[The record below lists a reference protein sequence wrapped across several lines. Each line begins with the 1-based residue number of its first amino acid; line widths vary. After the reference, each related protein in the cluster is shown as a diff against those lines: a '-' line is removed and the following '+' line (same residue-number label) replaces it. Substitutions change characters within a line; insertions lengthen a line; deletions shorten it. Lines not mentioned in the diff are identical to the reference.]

1 MFTLTFTDPACRD
14 VRETGGKAKSLA
26 DMTANELPVAPGF
39 AVTAEAYRHFLGP
52 TGLGETIGG
61 LLADPLDPHDLA
73 ALERTGNALMEAVR
87 QTAIPQDLAEAV
99 RAAYAELCTTTGL
112 DDVSVAVRSSATS
125 EDSAGASFAGE
136 FETWVDIHGAE
147 DVLAHILKC
156 YESVFAPRVLGYA
169 IEQEL
174 DPRTIEM
181 AVVVQKVV
189 RARAAGVMF
198 TLSPTSGDR
207 SKIVVEAS
215 WGLGLAVVGGEV
227 TPDRF
232 LVDKIGLE
240 IAERTPGDKRI
251 EYRTGAAPTPVEE
264 ARHRTLCLDDAE
276 VTALAKLGKRLERIH
291 GSAQDIEFAVD
302 EELPEGSNLILLQCR
317 PETVWS
323 GAERKPAF
331 DASAGM
337 MSWITGSISGGTATA
352 AGHTHDLAHKHS
364 A

>member
-1 MFTLTFTDPACRD
+1 MFTLTFTDPGCRD
-14 VRETGGKAKSLA
+14 VRQTGGKAKSLA
-26 DMTANELPVAPGF
+26 DMTANGLPVAPGF
-39 AVTAEAYRHFLGP
+39 AVTAEAYRHFVTA
-52 TGLGETIGG
+52 TGLAETIDA
-61 LLADPLDPHDLA
+61 LLADPLDPHDLP
-73 ALERTGNALMEAVR
+73 ALERTGQALTEAVR
-87 QTAIPQDLAEAV
+87 SAQIPGDLGDSV
-99 RAAYAELCTTTGL
+99 REAYADLCATTGL
-112 DDVSVAVRSSATS
+112 EDVAVAVRSSATS

-136 FETWVDIHGAE
+136 FETWVDIQGAE
-147 DVLAHILKC
+147 DVLEHILKC
-156 YESVFAPRVLGYA
+156 YESIFAPRVLGYA
-169 IEQEL
+169 LEQEL
-174 DPRTIEM
+174 DPRSIEM

-207 SKIVVEAS
+207 SKIVLEAS

-240 IAERTPGDKRI
+240 IADRTAGDKRI
-251 EYRTGAAPTPVEE
+251 EYRTGAAPSPVDPSRY
-264 ARHRTLCLDDAE
+264 AKLCLSDAE
-276 VTALAKLGKRLERIH
+276 VSALAALGKRLERIH

-302 EELPEGSNLILLQCR
+302 EELPEGANLVLLQCR

-337 MSWITGSISGGTATA
+337 MAWITGSISGATPAA

-364 A
+364 D

>member
-1 MFTLTFTDPACRD
+1 MFTLHFSDPACRD

-39 AVTAEAYRHFLGP
+39 AVTAEAYRHFLGS
-52 TGLGETIGG
+52 TGLGETIGRV
-61 LLADPLDPHDLA
+61 LDEPLDPHDLA
-73 ALERTGNALMEAVR
+73 ALERTGEELMR
-87 QTAIPQDLAEAV
+87 AV
-99 RAAYAELCTTTGL
+99 RATALPEDLTESIRDAYASLCSETGL
-112 DDVSVAVRSSATS
+112 EDVSVAVRSSATS

-136 FETWVDIHGAE
+136 FETWVDITGADE
-147 DVLAHILKC
+147 VIAHVLKC

-169 IEQEL
+169 IEQDL

-181 AVVVQKVV
+181 AVVIQKVV

-207 SKIVVEAS
+207 SKIVLEAS
-215 WGLGLAVVGGEV
+215 WGLGLSVVGGEV

-240 IAERTPGDKRI
+240 IADRTPGDKRI
-251 EYRTGAAPTPVEE
+251 EYRTGTAPTPVEE
-264 ARHRTLCLDDAE
+264 SRWTELCLDDAE
-276 VTALAKLGKRLERIH
+276 VTALATLGKRLERIH

-302 EELPEGSNLILLQCR
+302 EELPEGANIVLLQCR

-337 MSWITGSISGGTATA
+337 MSWITGSISGGTTPP
-352 AGHTHDLAHKHS
+352 GHTHDLAHKHS